1 MKDDKCGYFD
11 VLNVDEDKVTNA
23 GLAGNCVIN
32 NKVETYK
39 YDLNNSSLSA
49 SLCVL
54 F

>member
-32 NKVETYK
+32 YKVETY
-39 YDLNNSSLSA
+39 NVMCGGEGAANMIQE
-49 SLCVL
+49 

>member
-32 NKVETYK
+32 NKVETY
-39 YDLNNSSLSA
+39 NA
-49 SLCVL
+49 MCGGRGQQI
-54 F
+54 

>member
-23 GLAGNCVIN
+23 GLAENCVIN

-39 YDLNNSSLSA
+39 YDSNNSSLSA

>member
-11 VLNVDEDKVTNA
+11 VLNVDEDKVTNT

-32 NKVETYK
+32 YKVETYK
-39 YDLNNSSLSA
+39 YDSNNSSLSA